1 MEKKKISQYET
12 KSYLE
17 LEEMQDAY
25 FPLFTTNIRN
35 TKIPV
40 TDIAGNLTG
49 DGITINIENNTISA
63 KDTKYVAGNDKIEID
78 DSNKIFYRGVA
89 ATAYSAI
96 PPLSLNNDE
105 LYIDFY
111 EEELGSKLN
120 PVTFIPNKQ
129 KPQETIVVPA
139 GNSTDSI
146 IVTNKAGTIDE
157 IVRNCFCIDKFAYRI
172 NDSMNPPSSPY
183 LYYYVN
189 KHTIPFTYKW
199 AAWGYSDPNF
209 ELLSPI
215 EYTHTAIDNNELQ
228 YIIICFSYLQAMNK
242 KEIII
247 NLLDRPNN
255 RTELWFFNDSIG
267 RADFTIYEQ
276 GLEFVKTIDRNNY
289 IKSIWFELKYNPIF
303 IPPTWW
309 EPKSEFDLGLA
320 KPPFAGNVK
329 NIADANKYKGSLY
342 SSIRFIPYIDGNKI
356 YLTSTVY

>member
-1 MEKKKISQYET
+1 MEKKKLSQYTT
-12 KSYLE
+12 KTYLE

-25 FPLFTTNIRN
+25 IPLFTTNIQN

-63 KDTKYVAGNDKIEID
+63 KDTTYSAGNDKIEI
-78 DSNKIFYRGVA
+78 NAFNEIFYKGDIA
-89 ATAYSAI
+89 SAYSAI
-96 PPLSLNNDE
+96 APLSLNNDE

-120 PVTFIPNKQ
+120 PVTFIPNEQ

-157 IVRNCFCIDKFAYRI
+157 ITRNYFCIDKFAYRI
-172 NDSMNPPSSPY
+172 NDYTFLSP

-189 KHTIPFTYKW
+189 KSDTPFTYKW
-199 AAWGYSDPNF
+199 ANNNTDPNF
-209 ELLSPI
+209 KLLSPI

-242 KEIII
+242 KEIVI
-247 NLLDRPNN
+247 NLLNRLND

-276 GLEFVKTIDRNNY
+276 GSEFVKTIDRNMY
-289 IKSIWFELKYNPIF
+289 IKSIRFELDPIYNP
-303 IPPTWW
+303 PVW
-309 EPKSEFDLGLA
+309 EAKSDFDLGGA
-320 KPPFAGNVK
+320 NPPFAGNIN
-329 NIADANKYKGSLY
+329 NIADAKKYKGHLY

>member
-89 ATAYSAI
+89 ATAYSAV

-157 IVRNCFCIDKFAYRI
+157 ITRNYFCIDKFAYRI
-172 NDSMNPPSSPY
+172 NDYMFSSP
-183 LYYYVN
+183 LYSYVN
-189 KHTIPFTYKW
+189 KDTTPFTYKW
-199 AAWGYSDPNF
+199 ANNNTDPNF
-209 ELLSPI
+209 KLLSPI

-242 KEIII
+242 KEIVI
-247 NLLDRPNN
+247 NLLNRPND

-276 GLEFVKTIDRNNY
+276 GTEFVKTIDRNNY
-289 IKSIWFELKYNPIF
+289 IKSIWFKLDPMYNPPIWVA
-303 IPPTWW
+303 T
-309 EPKSEFDLGLA
+309 SDFDYMLY
-320 KPPFAGNVK
+320 PPFAGNVK
-329 NIADANKYKGSLY
+329 NIADANKYINHLY

>member
-40 TDIAGNLTG
+40 TDIAGNLIG
-49 DGITINIENNTISA
+49 DGITINIENNTINAKNTTYSA
-63 KDTKYVAGNDKIEID
+63 GDKIEINA
-78 DSNKIFYRGVA
+78 SNEIFYRGNIA
-89 ATAYSAI
+89 SAYSAI
-96 PPLSLNNDE
+96 APLSLNNDE

-157 IVRNCFCIDKFAYRI
+157 ITRNCFCIDKFAYRI
-172 NDSMNPPSSPY
+172 NDYMFSSP
-183 LYYYVN
+183 LYRYVN
-189 KHTIPFTYKW
+189 KDTTPFTYKW
-199 AAWGYSDPNF
+199 ANNNTDPNF
-209 ELLSPI
+209 KLLSPI

-247 NLLDRPNN
+247 NLLNRPND

-276 GLEFVKTIDRNNY
+276 GSEFVKTIDRNNY
-289 IKSIWFELKYNPIF
+289 IKSIRFELNPIYNP
-303 IPPTWW
+303 PLWVAT
-309 EPKSEFDLGLA
+309 SDFDLGGA
-320 KPPFAGNVK
+320 NPPFAGKNPPFAGNIN
-329 NIADANKYKGSLY
+329 NIADAKKYIKHLY